1 MTSEAKLIG
10 LTGTNASGKGE
21 AAVFFK
27 AHGFAYFS
35 LSDVIRDELRHR
47 GLRISRDNLIRT
59 GNELREEFGPDILA
73 RRIMEKITKK
83 SIIDSIRN
91 PHEIEYLRRQD
102 NFLLL
107 AIDAPLE
114 TRFARAQK
122 RGRDESA
129 VTLEEFAA
137 KEDQEKT
144 RDSRAQQLET
154 CMEMA
159 DHLIFNQGTLEEF
172 QHKLEAF
179 V

>member
-1 MTSEAKLIG
+1 MTSEARLIG
-10 LTGTNASGKGE
+10 LTGTNASGKGA
-21 AAVFFK
+21 AAVFFQSR
-27 AHGFAYFS
+27 GFTYFS

-47 GLRISRDNLIRT
+47 GLPINRDNLIRT
-59 GNELREEFGPDILA
+59 GNELREKFGADILA
-73 RRIMEKITKK
+73 RRIMEKITNK

-91 PHEIEYLRRQD
+91 PQEIAYLRRQGH
-102 NFLLL
+102 FLLL

-129 VTLEEFAA
+129 ATLKEFAA

-144 RDSRAQQLET
+144 HDARAQQLDT

-159 DHLIFNQGTLEEF
+159 DHLILNQGTLEEF